1 LKENNVNRFL
11 WSGAAAA
18 VIFTAC
24 QAHAV
29 PIQLGTLIDSAG
41 TIEVGDKLFSN
52 FSLSNVTGLNS
63 IPADPRDLQID
74 GFTNLL
80 GEHGLLLSGFSVT
93 LPEEAASA
101 ALLFHLEYDVTVTD
115 PSFQLSD
122 IRHAFSTESNRGGSL
137 SLITQAGFPPDVNGS
152 MQSVVGSAGM
162 GELIVDDV
170 DEVTDLLDQVSSQHM
185 LHAFEAHAIR
195 VNLTSQG
202 GPIVL
207 GSITTSPFEFTFSQ
221 TRTPIPEPA
230 TWPLLATGLV
240 MLFGLKAYGSFGAR
254 LSSDGRRQ

>member
-1 LKENNVNRFL
+1 MNRFL

-18 VIFTAC
+18 LIFTAC
-24 QAHAV
+24 QAHAI
-29 PIQLGTLIDSAG
+29 PLGTLIDSAG

-52 FSLSNVTGLNS
+52 FSLSNVTSQNS
-63 IPADPRDLQID
+63 IPADPRDLEIE

-93 LPEEAASA
+93 LPDEEASA

-122 IRHAFSTESNRGGSL
+122 IRHVFSTESNRGGGL

-152 MQSVVGSAGM
+152 MQSVVGFAGT
-162 GELIVDDV
+162 GEPVHDDV
-170 DEVTDLLDQVSSQHM
+170 NESTDLLDQVSSQHM
-185 LHAFEAHAIR
+185 LHAFEAHALR
-195 VNLTSQG
+195 VNLT
-202 GPIVL
+202 PVVL
-207 GSITTSPFEFTFSQ
+207 GSITTSSFEFTFSQ

-240 MLFGLKAYGSFGAR
+240 ML
-254 LSSDGRRQ
+254 